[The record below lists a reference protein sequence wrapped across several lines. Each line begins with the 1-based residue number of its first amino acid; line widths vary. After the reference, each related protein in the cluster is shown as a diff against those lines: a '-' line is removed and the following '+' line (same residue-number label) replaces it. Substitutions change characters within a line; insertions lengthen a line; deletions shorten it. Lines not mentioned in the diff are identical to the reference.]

1 MSLKDTNQPALRPGM
16 SVGTNRSGTNYMA
29 GAKRSQLRLKHL
41 GFDPIGELV
50 SQYKVIQEEIE
61 YQKKLRS
68 GEIVELNPSTGKSRA
83 YRAEIHHG
91 LLDKLTK
98 IGEALLRYGY
108 GRVPETS
115 IVEEKKALPLVVNLT
130 KKGDQYVINDT
141 QPEMNEVNEDFED
154 D

>member
-1 MSLKDTNQPALRPGM
+1 MSLKNIEQPAIKGGMLPGKQVA
-16 SVGTNRSGTNYMA
+16 SNRFIA
-29 GAKRSQLRLKHL
+29 GAKRSQLRLSHL
-41 GFDPIGELV
+41 GYDPIGELV
-50 SQYKVIQEEIE
+50 EQYKTIQLEVE

-68 GEIVELNPSTGKSRA
+68 GEIVELNPSTGKPRA

-91 LLDKLTK
+91 LLDKLIK
-98 IGEALLRYGY
+98 ISEALLRYGY

-141 QPEMNEVNEDFED
+141 QPEFDEEFED

>member
-1 MSLKDTNQPALRPGM
+1 MSLKPSVQPKPKGGM
-16 SVGTNRSGTNYMA
+16 TVGTSRSTTNYMA
-29 GAKRSQLRLKHL
+29 GAKRSQLRLSHL
-41 GFDPIGELV
+41 GYDPIGELV
-50 SQYKVIQEEIE
+50 EQYKTIQLEVE

-68 GEIVELNPSTGKSRA
+68 GEIVELNPSTGKPRA

-91 LLDKLTK
+91 LLDKLIK
-98 IGEALLRYGY
+98 ISEALLRYGY

-141 QPEMNEVNEDFED
+141 HTEIDEDFED